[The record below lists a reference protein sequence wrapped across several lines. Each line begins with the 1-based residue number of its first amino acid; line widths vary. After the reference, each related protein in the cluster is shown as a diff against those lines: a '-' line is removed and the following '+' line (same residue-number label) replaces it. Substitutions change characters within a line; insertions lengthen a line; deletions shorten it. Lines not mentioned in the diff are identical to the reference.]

1 MSKRMYIL
9 AGCNGAG
16 KTTASKELIPAVLN
30 AKTFVNADEIAF
42 QLSPF
47 RPESV
52 AIQAGRIMLTQ
63 IQELLSLRES
73 FAFETT
79 LSAKSYTSIIRKA
92 KILGYEVTLILMWLN
107 SVELAIE
114 RVATRVLEG
123 GHHIPTE
130 TIKRRHKAG
139 IQNLFQIYLPIVD
152 NFMIFDSTNSIPV
165 PIAHKFIDESIII
178 TNPLKW
184 HQLKQSQQG

>member
-1 MSKRMYIL
+1 MSKRLYIL

-16 KTTASKELIPAVLN
+16 KTTASKELIPTVLN
-30 AKTFVNADEIAF
+30 AKTFINADEIAF

-47 RPESV
+47 HPESV

-63 IQELLSLRES
+63 IQELLSHGES
-73 FAFETT
+73 FTFETT

-92 KILGYEVTLILMWLN
+92 KNLGYEVTLIFMWLN
-107 SVELAIE
+107 SFELAIE

-165 PIAHKFIDESIII
+165 PVAHKFIDESIII

-184 HQLKQSQQG
+184 HQLKQSQ

>member
-1 MSKRMYIL
+1 MGKRLYIL

-16 KTTASKELIPAVLN
+16 KTTASKELIPEILDCQI
-30 AKTFVNADEIAF
+30 FINADEIAF
-42 QLSPF
+42 ELSPF
-47 RPESV
+47 QPESV
-52 AIQAGRIMLTQ
+52 AIQAGRIMLMH
-63 IQELLSLRES
+63 IQELLTDGKS
-73 FAFETT
+73 FTFETT
-79 LSAKSYTSIIRKA
+79 LSAKSYTSIIRQA
-92 KILGYEVTLILMWLN
+92 KNLGYEITLIFMWLN

-123 GHHIPTE
+123 GHHIPTD
-130 TIKRRHKAG
+130 TIRRRYSAG

-165 PIAHKFIDESIII
+165 PIAHKFTDESIII

-184 HQLKQSQQG
+184 HQLKQSQ

>member
-1 MSKRMYIL
+1 MGKRLYIL

-16 KTTASKELIPAVLN
+16 KTTASKELIPEILDCQI
-30 AKTFVNADEIAF
+30 FVNADEIAF
-42 QLSPF
+42 ELSPF
-47 RPESV
+47 QPESV
-52 AIQAGRIMLTQ
+52 AIQAGRIMLFQ
-63 IQELLSLRES
+63 IQELLMEGKS
-73 FAFETT
+73 FTFETT
-79 LSAKSYTSIIRKA
+79 LSAKSYTSLIRQA
-92 KILGYEVTLILMWLN
+92 KNLDYDVTLIYMWLN

-123 GHHIPTE
+123 GHHVPTQ
-130 TIKRRHKAG
+130 TIKKRYKAG

-165 PIAHKFIDESIII
+165 PIAHKFTDESIII

-184 HQLKQSQQG
+184 HQLKQSQ